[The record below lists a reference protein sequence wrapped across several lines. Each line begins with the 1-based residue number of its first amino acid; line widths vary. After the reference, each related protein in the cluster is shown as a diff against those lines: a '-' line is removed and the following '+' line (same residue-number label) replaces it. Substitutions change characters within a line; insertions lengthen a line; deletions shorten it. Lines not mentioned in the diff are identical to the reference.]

1 MKVVQ
6 VAKKRTVRSGLNLS
20 DFSANL
26 NRRRDI
32 IIRAMMDGCIEC
44 TRAKAL
50 CMEHEQEVHDLIT
63 SPREKLTEL
72 EKRIFG
78 K

>member
-1 MKVVQ
+1 MS
-6 VAKKRTVRSGLNLS
+6 KRRMERAGRGLSLS
-20 DFSANL
+20 DFNVSM

-32 IIRAMMDGCIEC
+32 VIRAIMDGCVEC

-50 CMEHEQEVHDLIT
+50 CMEHEQEVHDLVT
-63 SPREKLTEL
+63 SPREKLAEL
-72 EKRIFG
+72 EKKIFG